1 MSRLRALRCSRW
13 AMMVAVLVF
22 GVLSAGAETGAKT
35 QKPPKKKLS
44 IDSFKLTKLAAARD
58 QRAKIA
64 HLKLSGQIVNSPP
77 GFSLFTPSQ
86 QATVRTWL
94 HRLALVRTDERIH
107 AVALEIGTPQLSWA
121 QAQELSDAI
130 RRLSSVRPVHAHLVQ
145 GGTLA
150 YLLASSAREVTMEPT
165 GQLMIVGLGA
175 ELTFFRGT
183 LSKLGIEP
191 QFVQIGRYKGASE
204 PMVRTAPSKEL
215 RGEYDKI
222 LDDLYDQL
230 CGQIARGRKL
240 KVAAVTKAID
250 AGPFSARSALAH
262 KLVDRLE
269 SKADWVERLRRE
281 VAGKGPPAQWA
292 WNHGKSTEDKLDL
305 SNPLSLLDLLIKGGK
320 SKKIADPSIAIV
332 HADGMIVTGRSG
344 QSVFGGRLVGSET
357 LAKCFQDIAED
368 DRIKGVVFRID
379 SPGGSALASELIYQA
394 VRRCAKKKPVV
405 ASIAQTGAS
414 GGYYIAAGAKTILAD
429 PCAITGSIGVV
440 SGKLAIKGLYEKI
453 GVTTFELTRGRN
465 AGLGMSRPWRDE
477 EKAVIRKLAQETY
490 DQFLARVKASRGKR
504 IAKLDA
510 VAQGRIFTARQAVG
524 NGLID
529 SLGGLR
535 DAVNLVKAEAKIDN
549 CGFVTLPAPRT
560 LMDMLTGRDETDSP
574 AGAVLG
580 EGVMLRRWLA
590 LSPGATYL
598 LDVLALMRREHV
610 LAAMPHHVSIRN

>member
-1 MSRLRALRCSRW
+1 MSKLRSVW
-13 AMMVAVLVF
+13 AMTVVVLVL
-22 GVLSAGAETGAKT
+22 GVLSAGADAE
-35 QKPPKKKLS
+35 KP
-44 IDSFKLTKLAAARD
+44 
-58 QRAKIA
+58 AKIA
-64 HLKLSGQIVNSPP
+64 HLRLSGQIVNSPP
-77 GFSLFTPSQ
+77 GFSLFASSR

-94 HRLALVRTDERIH
+94 HRLARVRADERFG
-107 AVALEIGTPQLSWA
+107 AVALEVSAPQLSWA

-130 RRLSSVRPVHAHLVQ
+130 RRLNDVRPVYAHVVQ
-145 GGTLA
+145 GGATA
-150 YLLASSAREVTMEPT
+150 YLLACSAREISMEPA
-165 GQLMIVGLGA
+165 GHLMIVGLGV

-183 LSKLGIEP
+183 LTKLGIEP

-240 KVAAVTKAID
+240 KVAAVKKAID

-269 SKADWVERLRRE
+269 SKADWVDRLRKE
-281 VAGKGPPAQWA
+281 LAGKGPPAQWA
-292 WNHGKSTEDKLDL
+292 WNHGKPTEDKLDL
-305 SNPLSLLDLLIKGGK
+305 SNPLSLLNVLIKGGK

-332 HADGMIVTGRSG
+332 HADGMIVTGKSG
-344 QSVFGGRLVGSET
+344 QSLFGGRIVGSET
-357 LAKCFQDIAED
+357 LVKCLKQVAED

-394 VRRCAKKKPVV
+394 VRRCARKKPVV
-405 ASIAQTGAS
+405 ASISQTGAS

-440 SGKLAIKGLYEKI
+440 SGKLAVKGMFEKI
-453 GVTTFELTRGRN
+453 GVTTFEITRGRN

-490 DQFLARVKASRGKR
+490 DQFVARVKESRGKR

-510 VAQGRIFTARQAVG
+510 VTQGRIFTARQAVA

-529 SLGGLR
+529 KLGGLR

-560 LMDMLTGRDETDSP
+560 LMDMLTGRVETNSP
-574 AGAVLG
+574 AGAILG
-580 EGVMLRRWLA
+580 EGVMLRRWLT
-590 LSPGATYL
+590 LSPGAAYL
-598 LDVLALMRREHV
+598 LDMLMLLQRDSVLT
-610 LAAMPHHVSIRN
+610 AMPHHVAIRH